1 MSLAKKEAK
10 VRKAARKKK
19 MAARKHEK
27 AKQKSPKKDH
37 KPKAWRR
44 EDLQMVERITIM
56 LEDIARSS

>member
-1 MSLAKKEAK
+1 
-10 VRKAARKKK
+10 